1 MLPLGSVSLISD
13 DCLLQHEIT
22 SNLYDT
28 VSYKLNASIH
38 KPSKAQLLSLNPKQ
52 SEISPLME
60 KSFMIY
66 VKC

>member
-1 MLPLGSVSLISD
+1 
-13 DCLLQHEIT
+13 
-22 SNLYDT
+22 LYDT

-38 KPSKAQLLSLNPKQ
+38 KTNKAQLPSLNPKQ
-52 SEISPLME
+52 SKISPLME